1 MKLASISRYHFI
13 GYLFTFLGLVVFF
26 QMVRIQNS
34 VSAKTLSDTAV
45 QNYDFEKKRI
55 VPERGNIYD
64 RWGHLLAGNKEVYE
78 VGVDLRYGVAN
89 AEAIAAACHEIL
101 GLDADKVRETIK
113 LTYEPGKREY
123 AVLVDF
129 VPGDRIDELSKM
141 KENYR
146 LLDPPSNGK
155 PAPSL
160 NGLLW
165 VPHLQRSYPENS
177 LASNI
182 LGFFSFR
189 DRDDGTGFFG
199 VEEKYNSILAGKA
212 VEVVVPRDPYKTKE
226 LPVVPPGS
234 SLVLTID
241 REIQS
246 TVETILDRHV
256 SKSKAA
262 SGTILVMDPKTGD
275 ILAMATTPRLNP
287 NEYWKYEELFPKP
300 TPFNRAVGQTY
311 EPGSV
316 FKVLTMAAALDAG
329 AVTPTTPFLDTGSI
343 DIGGITIY
351 NWDREAWG
359 PQNMTTCMQHSLNVC
374 LTWIAEQL
382 GPTRFYQYMKAFGL
396 DRKTNIDLAGEVS
409 WPLALPGDSNW
420 YPVNLGTNSFGQGIA
435 ATPVQM
441 ITAVAAMA
449 NEGKMMAPHIL
460 QSVIEN
466 GRQYNNSPQQIGQPV
481 TAKTAKD
488 LSDMLAIS
496 LEEEASTALV
506 PGYRVA
512 GKTGTG
518 EIPGPY
524 GYLDGLTNASFVGWG
539 PLPNPKFVVY
549 VWLEKP
555 RSSIWGSIVA
565 APVFSEVVQSL
576 VVSLNLPPDP
586 KLIAEYEAQ
595 MGY

>member
-1 MKLASISRYHFI
+1 MKLANLSRYRFI
-13 GYLFTFLGLVVFF
+13 GYLFTFLGVMIFI
-26 QMVRIQNS
+26 QMIRIQNNA
-34 VSAKTLSDTAV
+34 SAKALSETAQ
-45 QNYDFEKKRI
+45 QNYDFEKRRI
-55 VPERGNIYD
+55 IPERGNIYD

-78 VGVDLRYGVAN
+78 VGVDLRYAVVN
-89 AEAIAAACHEIL
+89 AEAIAAACRDIL
-101 GLDADKVRETIK
+101 GLDYETVLSTIK

-146 LLDPPSNGK
+146 LLDPPAKGK
-155 PAPSL
+155 TNPSL
-160 NGLLW
+160 SGLLW

-189 DRDDGTGFFG
+189 DRDDGNGFFG
-199 VEEKYNSILAGKA
+199 VEEKYNSILAGKSLDI
-212 VEVVVPRDPYKTKE
+212 VVPKDPYLTKE
-226 LPVVPPGS
+226 LPTVPPGS

-246 TVETILDRHV
+246 TAEAIIDKHV

-262 SGTILVMDPKTGD
+262 SGTIIVMDPKTGD

-287 NEYWKYEELFPKP
+287 NEYWNYEKEFPKP
-300 TPFNRAVGQTY
+300 TPYNRAVGQTY

-316 FKVLTMAAALDAG
+316 FKVLTMAAALDSG
-329 AVTPTTPFLDTGSI
+329 AVTPSTPFLDTGSI

-374 LTWIAEQL
+374 LTWVATQL
-382 GPTRFYQYMKAFGL
+382 GPTRFYEYMKAFGI
-396 DRKTNIDLAGEVS
+396 DRKTNIDLAGEVV
-409 WPLALPGDSNW
+409 WPLALPGDSTW
-420 YPVNLGTNSFGQGIA
+420 YPVNLGTNSFGQGVA
-435 ATPVQM
+435 ATPIQM
-441 ITAVAAMA
+441 TTAASALA
-449 NEGKMMAPHIL
+449 NDGKMMAPHIL

-466 GRQYNNSPQQIGQPV
+466 GRQYNNSTQQIGQPIS
-481 TAKTAKD
+481 AKTARTI
-488 LSDMLAIS
+488 SDMLAIS

-506 PGYRVA
+506 PGYRFA

-524 GYLDGLTNASFVGWG
+524 GYISGLTNASFVGWG
-539 PLPNPKFVVY
+539 PLPNPRFIVY
-549 VWLEKP
+549 IWLEKP

-565 APVFSEVVQSL
+565 APVFSEVAQSL
-576 VVSLNLPPDP
+576 VVSLNLPPD
-586 KLIAEYEAQ
+586 KSLLEADQ
-595 MGY
+595 LQ

>member
-1 MKLASISRYHFI
+1 MKLTSISRYQFI
-13 GYLFTFLGLVVFF
+13 GYLFTILGLVIVF
-26 QMVRIQNS
+26 QMVRIQNN
-34 VSAKTLSDTAV
+34 VSAKNLSEKAE
-45 QNYDFEKKRI
+45 QNYDYQKRTI
-55 VPERGNIYD
+55 IPERGNIYD

-89 AEAIAAACHEIL
+89 AEYIAQACKEVL
-101 GLDADKVRETIK
+101 GLDYQQVVDTIK

-129 VPGDRIDELSKM
+129 VPGEVIDELNKM
-141 KENYR
+141 KDNYR
-146 LLDPPSNGK
+146 NLDPPANGK
-155 PAPSL
+155 ANPSL

-165 VPHLQRSYPENS
+165 APHLVRSYPENS
-177 LASNI
+177 LASNV
-182 LGFFSFR
+182 LGFFSSR
-189 DRDDGTGFFG
+189 DRVNGTGLFG
-199 VEEKYNSILAGKA
+199 VEEKYNSILAGKQLDI
-212 VEVVVPRDPYKTKE
+212 VVPMDPYKTEE
-226 LPVVPPGS
+226 LPHVPPGS
-234 SLVLTID
+234 SIVLTID
-241 REIQS
+241 REIQAN
-246 TVETILDRHV
+246 VETILDKHV
-256 SKSKAA
+256 SKSKAT
-262 SGTILVMDPKTGD
+262 SGTIVVMDPRTGD

-287 NEYWKYEELFPKP
+287 NEYWHFDELFPKP
-300 TPFNRAVGQTY
+300 TPYNRAIEQTY

-316 FKVLTMAAALDAG
+316 FKVLTMAAALDSG
-329 AVTPTTPFLDTGSI
+329 VVTPNTPFLDTGSI
-343 DIGGITIY
+343 EIGGATIY

-359 PQNMTTCMQHSLNVC
+359 PQTMTTCMQHSLNVC
-374 LTWIAEQL
+374 LTWIAIQT
-382 GPTRFYQYMKAFGL
+382 GSTRFYQYLEAFGL
-396 DRKTNIDLAGEVS
+396 DHKTNIDLAGEAI
-409 WPLALPGDSNW
+409 WPLALPGDATWST
-420 YPVNLGTNSFGQGIA
+420 VNLGTNSFGQGIA
-435 ATPVQM
+435 LTPIQM
-441 ITAVAAMA
+441 TTAVASLA
-449 NEGKMMAPHIL
+449 NDGKMMAPHIL

-481 TAKTAKD
+481 SAKTARD
-488 LSDMLAIS
+488 LSNMLAIS

-518 EIPGPY
+518 EIPGEY

-586 KLIAEYEAQ
+586 KLLAEYEAE

>member
-1 MKLASISRYHFI
+1 MKLTGISRYHFI
-13 GYLFTFLGLVVFF
+13 GYLFTLIGVMIFI
-26 QMVRIQNS
+26 QMVRIQNN
-34 VSAKTLSDTAV
+34 VSAKNLSETAQ
-45 QNYDFEKKRI
+45 QNYDYEKRRI
-55 VPERGNIYD
+55 IPERGNIYD
-64 RWGHLLAGNKEVYE
+64 RWGHLLAGNKEIYE
-78 VGVDLRYGVAN
+78 VGVDLRYAVYN
-89 AEAIAAACHEIL
+89 AETIAAACKEVL
-101 GLDADKVRETIK
+101 GLDYNQVLETIMI
-113 LTYEPGKREY
+113 TYEPGKREY

-129 VPGDRIDELSKM
+129 VPGDRIEELSQM

-146 LLDPPSNGK
+146 NLDPPAKGQTN
-155 PAPSL
+155 PSL

-189 DRDDGTGFFG
+189 DRENGAGFFG
-199 VEEKYNSILAGKA
+199 VEEKYNGILAGKA
-212 VEVVVPRDPYKTKE
+212 IDIIVPRDPYQTTE
-226 LPVVPPGS
+226 LPSVPPGS

-246 TVETILDRHV
+246 SVEKILDRHV
-256 SKSKAA
+256 SKSKAT
-262 SGTILVMDPKTGD
+262 SGTIIVMDPKTGD

-300 TPFNRAVGQTY
+300 TPYNRAVGQTY

-316 FKVLTMAAALDAG
+316 FKVLTMAAALDSK
-329 AVTPTTPFLDTGSI
+329 AVTPYTPFLDTGSI
-343 DIGGITIY
+343 EIGGTTIY

-374 LTWIAEQL
+374 LTWIAIEV
-382 GPTRFYQYMKAFGL
+382 GSTRFYEYMQAFGL
-396 DRKTNIDLAGEVS
+396 DRKTNIDLAGEVV
-409 WPLALPGDSNW
+409 WPLAIPGDSTW
-420 YPVNLGTNSFGQGIA
+420 YPINLGTNSFGQGIA
-435 ATPVQM
+435 VTPIQM
-441 ITAVAAMA
+441 TTAVAALA
-449 NEGKMMAPHIL
+449 NDGKMMAPHIL

-466 GRQYNNSPQQIGQPV
+466 GRQFNNTPQQIGQPIS
-481 TAKTAKD
+481 AKTAREI
-488 LSDMLAIS
+488 SNMLAIS

-539 PLPNPKFVVY
+539 PLPDSKFVVY
-549 VWLEKP
+549 IWLEEP

-565 APVFSEVVQSL
+565 APVFSDVVQSL
-576 VVSLNLPPDP
+576 VVSLNIPPDP
-586 KLIAEYEAQ
+586 QLLAAYEAE